1 MMIFS
6 NMLRLGNPLSQRHL
20 PNEWGEEEFYF
31 TAKERNTAEKF
42 YLIIANVETE
52 TRDITISK
60 WESNR

>member
-1 MMIFS
+1 MTKMNEYIYAVKAKIS
-6 NMLRLGNPLSQRHL
+6 